1 MACPVDEFDLI
12 ARHFDWPARHPEVS
26 LAVGDDAALLD
37 PPPGTRLAVSTDML
51 IAGRHFPLDTAP
63 EAIAHRALAVNLS
76 DLAAMGA
83 SPLGFTLSLGL
94 PQTDAD
100 WLARFASQL
109 RTGAERWGCDLI
121 GGDTVGSP
129 VLTLSVTVIGSLPAG
144 KALTRGGA
152 RAGDRLAVTGHIGD
166 AALGLALALGEESLP
181 VLSPSAAAYLRER
194 LDYPEPRLATGRALL
209 PHASAAL
216 DCSDGLLQDIGHLLA
231 SSDLA
236 AEIDI
241 DAIPVSPAAAEWLE
255 ARPAD
260 WTRLVTGG
268 DDYELIVAL
277 PPEVEI
283 DPVWGLTVIGRLVD
297 GPTGEIRDR
306 QARTLPQRRGYTH
319 FPASPSV
326 DKGEDVNG

>member
-1 MACPVDEFDLI
+1 MAGPVDEFDLI
-12 ARHFDWPARHPEVS
+12 ARHFDWPARHSEVS
-26 LAVGDDAALLD
+26 VAVGDDAALLD
-37 PPPGTRLAVSTDML
+37 PKPGTRLAVSTDML
-51 IAGRHFPLDTAP
+51 IAGRHFPLDTSP

-83 SPLGFTLSLGL
+83 TPLGFTLSLGL
-94 PQTDAD
+94 PQTQAD
-100 WLARFASQL
+100 WLTRFAAQL

-129 VLTLSVTVIGSLPAG
+129 VLTISVTVIGSLPTG
-144 KALTRGGA
+144 KALTRGGGKP
-152 RAGDRLAVTGHIGD
+152 GDRLAVTGSIGD
-166 AALGLALALGEESLP
+166 AALGLVLALGEESHP
-181 VLSPSAAAYLRER
+181 VLSPSAAAFLRER
-194 LDYPEPRLATGRALL
+194 LDYPEPRLSTGRALL

-231 SSDLA
+231 ASDLA

-241 DAIPVSPAAAEWLE
+241 DALPVSPAAAEWLE

-283 DPVWGLTVIGRLVD
+283 DPAWGLTVIGRLID
-297 GPTGEIRDR
+297 GPVGEIRE
-306 QARTLPQRRGYTH
+306 ARGRALPERRGYTH
-319 FPASPSV
+319 FPSTPA
-326 DKGEDVNG
+326 DKGENTHG